1 MMRRFL
7 PFFIICFAILA
18 FSKLMSV
25 LNSDSTVIGALPI
38 HADNQKKIDNKNN
51 VAKGNSEPEKTDIP
65 TKVDVVDSHGN
76 IISEVYNIDT
86 SQIQKIDTCNK
97 LYDLNFS
104 SEEVKILQG
113 LRNRNNQIIELQ
125 KDLTLKENMLESIR
139 NNIEEKISRLEKLN
153 EQIDNSDK
161 SQGSG
166 ASYVKLIKI
175 YEGMKPKDA
184 AKIFDE
190 LQMSVM
196 ILVAQQM
203 KENKLAA
210 IVAEMKPEKAR
221 DLTMALATRQNVE

>member
-1 MMRRFL
+1 MRRFL

-25 LNSDSTVIGALPI
+25 LNSDTALVEALLT
-38 HADNQKKIDNKNN
+38 HANN
-51 VAKGNSEPEKTDIP
+51 NSEIQKENSKSINIPEK
-65 TKVDVVDSHGN
+65 VNLVDSNGN
-76 IISEVYNIDT
+76 IINEIYNIDT
-86 SQIQKIDTCNK
+86 SQIQKLDTCNK

-104 SEEVKILQG
+104 SEEVQILQT
-113 LRNRNNQIIELQ
+113 LRSRNNQIKELE
-125 KDLTLKENMLESIR
+125 KELKLKESLLDSIQH
-139 NNIEEKISRLEKLN
+139 NIDAKISRLEQLN
-153 EQIDNSDK
+153 EKIDNTDQ
-161 SQGSG
+161 SQGA
-166 ASYVKLIKI
+166 ASSYAKLIKI

-210 IVAEMKPEKAR
+210 IVAEMQPEKAR
-221 DLTMALATRQNVE
+221 DLTMALATIHNVE